1 MQSLLVFFQKQK
13 FVTITIASV
22 LKPVRKKLIFVNL
35 LHVLIKSTE
44 SSSTCLDRSI
54 SKIRSVPL
62 HVWDKTCNILFVQ
75 SYRNEKCTNCFKF
88 GRAVANFSA
97 KRSCHP
103 PLPQPRIWDRASQI
117 CERKKIRKNASC
129 TPLPEWNQVLE
140 FDSRSRNPSR
150 PAWILTNAIPKG
162 FRTFP
167 CSPNA

>member
-1 MQSLLVFFQKQK
+1 MQSRKKWNIIITLCFSIFFREKNYIVLFSFSKQTICVCSLCLHFIDK
-13 FVTITIASV
+13 NQVRGIITIAFV
-22 LKPVRKKLIFVNL
+22 LKPVRKTLIFINL

-62 HVWDKTCNILFVQ
+62 HVWDKTSNILFVQ

-103 PLPQPRIWDRASQI
+103 PLPQPRIFS
-117 CERKKIRKNASC
+117 K
-129 TPLPEWNQVLE
+129 TVMQVK
-140 FDSRSRNPSR
+140 FV
-150 PAWILTNAIPKG
+150 
-162 FRTFP
+162 
-167 CSPNA
+167 

>member
-1 MQSLLVFFQKQK
+1 MLVFFFKNK
-13 FVTITIASV
+13 NLCLHFMIIITIASV

-62 HVWDKTCNILFVQ
+62 HVWDKTSNTLFVQ

-103 PLPQPRIWDRASQI
+103 PLPQPRIFEQVKFVK
-117 CERKKIRKNASC
+117 EKVHTNFRKFYIIFQC
-129 TPLPEWNQVLE
+129 
-140 FDSRSRNPSR
+140 
-150 PAWILTNAIPKG
+150 
-162 FRTFP
+162 
-167 CSPNA
+167 

>member
-1 MQSLLVFFQKQK
+1 MQSIRKEKYCYYNVFFYFFQGKK
-13 FVTITIASV
+13 LHSGTIFFFKTINLCLHSEIITIAFI
-22 LKPVRKKLIFVNL
+22 LKPVRKKLIFINL

-62 HVWDKTCNILFVQ
+62 HVWDKTSNILFVQ

-103 PLPQPRIWDRASQI
+103 PLPQPRIFS
-117 CERKKIRKNASC
+117 K
-129 TPLPEWNQVLE
+129 TVMQVK
-140 FDSRSRNPSR
+140 FV
-150 PAWILTNAIPKG
+150 
-162 FRTFP
+162 
-167 CSPNA
+167 